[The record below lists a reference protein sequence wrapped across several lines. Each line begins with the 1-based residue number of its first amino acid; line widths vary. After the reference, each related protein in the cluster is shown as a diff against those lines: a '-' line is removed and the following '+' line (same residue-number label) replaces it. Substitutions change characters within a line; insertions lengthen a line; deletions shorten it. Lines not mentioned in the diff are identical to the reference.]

1 MTIKS
6 LLQGKNNQQKKHD
19 YLYFEYPEK
28 GGQVAIRMGD
38 WKGVR
43 TNVRKDSNAPW
54 QIFNLATDRN
64 ETTNIAARH
73 PEIVEEFKAI
83 QKKRTSAFSH

>member
-1 MTIKS
+1 
-6 LLQGKNNQQKKHD
+6 
-19 YLYFEYPEK
+19 
-28 GGQVAIRMGD
+28 MGD

-73 PEIVEEFKAI
+73 PEIVEEFKPI
-83 QKKRTSAFSH
+83 QKKEHQHSHIKEWEFIDPKFSVKNINE